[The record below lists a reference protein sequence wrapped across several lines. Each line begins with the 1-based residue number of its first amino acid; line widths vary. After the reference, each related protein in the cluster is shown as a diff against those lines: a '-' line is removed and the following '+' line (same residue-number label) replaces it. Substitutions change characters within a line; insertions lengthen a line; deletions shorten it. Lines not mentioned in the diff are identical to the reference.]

1 MKEQISNNIDC
12 CSQKNPLV
20 RNGTSQSERLIQA
33 LLPSY
38 IKIDE
43 KTIEDT
49 VSFAHKYAKLIKY
62 YDKDNQSRDNWQE
75 FFQISST
82 VLLAI
87 ISVVP
92 YKTVEENVNTLFKKH
107 SDSPTPGNARDITN
121 MVYRMASEI
130 QNWNKK
136 ISSAHKLKSFIQS
149 EIINKLQ
156 NPLTTLAQIDKST
169 TPIND
174 YNSFYNE
181 DWDFK
186 EEDFDNLDPIDI
198 NDGDNLITMVGKD
211 LASVYKIFFQSY
223 VKIILNAK
231 DLFQSDIIEEDDHK
245 PHITLFISFLYLFQY
260 AKDYLNNLT
269 SQHLDFYYK
278 DVLRLEKN
286 GQIPDKVHVIFELA
300 ENYTSHA
307 LEKGTA
313 LKAGKDPDGKALSYE
328 LTEEIVANKATVD
341 QLKTVYLNPDDDYKI
356 YAATNANSADGA
368 GGEFSDESDCN
379 WKPFGGV
386 NNTQALVGVAIASPV
401 LLLKEGERTITIT
414 LNLDE
419 AVTITSLK
427 ENFNIQ
433 LSAEE
438 NWFDVEL
445 SDSPEVTS
453 EKLQFVVK
461 LSSGDPAIVPFN
473 NEILDGG
480 FDTSWPMVK
489 IYLNKDSETYA
500 YGHLKDRIIET
511 IDIDVACQGIRDLI
525 IQNDQTL
532 FSPDN
537 ASQPFG
543 PRPSIGSNFYIGSE
557 EVLGKELDTLSLVI
571 EWLDLPPSRS
581 FSDHYSVYNTVL
593 AENINNESFKAKIS
607 YLENKI
613 WNPLFGDEDQNLFDL
628 PPDEFVFIYFPL
640 YFVAEGVSTYTKN
653 AKTVDAVSQTGT
665 KASRKISEAAKRA
678 KTEDD
683 LLFSVRAESAETEDD
698 LSSSVGDEGAKDS
711 GNGNNEIADTESLN
725 DQNISVINLTINK
738 DGTESGIN
746 NLTRYNGILDLDTY
760 NSTTQRGFLRLQ
772 LSGKDFQHTKY
783 SEVYTKQALKL
794 SSVSLT
800 NAEKD
805 AIEFPNEPYTPTIK
819 SLYLDYTSSVQIN
832 LTEGSSKTD
841 YDSRIEQLFYI
852 YPFGQNEIH
861 PYLVGED
868 IWAVPQFTIDKITC
882 TGHLYIGLK
891 DALPSQA
898 ISILFQVYDGSGDP
912 EKEVPPINWLYL
924 KGNQWYPFAD
934 ADILFDSTNGL
945 VKSGIIKFL
954 LPSDIANDNTLLDK
968 SCLWIKGSIEESV
981 QGNKSIDAFPDL
993 IDVKAQ
999 AAIASFKDNENVT
1012 THLESAMPAGTISKL
1027 TQRVPA
1033 IKSVSQPY
1041 ASFGSRT
1048 QESDDD
1054 FYRRISERLRH
1065 KNRAIAIWDYERL
1078 VLQEFP
1084 SIHRVKCLNH
1094 TNRESEIAPGCVMV
1108 VVIPDLR
1115 NKNAVN
1121 MLEPKVDVGTIEDI
1135 RSFLAE
1141 RNTLFVKGSDTDIS
1155 DLASEKLKVVNPI
1168 YERVKVS
1175 VKVKIKKD
1183 DDAYYQKVLNNDL
1196 KNFLA
1201 PWAFDEGAEIG
1212 FGSTLHKSAIL
1223 NFIENREYIDFL
1235 TDLKLEHF
1243 IEGPSQDSGN
1253 VSLGS
1258 KDEIQT
1264 TSAWSILTSY
1274 GIVNEETGIE
1284 HGITTDAG
1292 CSNN

>member
-12 CSQKNPLV
+12 CSLENPLV

-43 KTIEDT
+43 KSIEDT

-62 YDKDNQSRDNWQE
+62 YDKDNLSRDNWQE
-75 FFQISST
+75 FFEVSGT

-87 ISVVP
+87 ISVAP
-92 YKTVEENVNTLFKKH
+92 YKTVEEDINVLFKKH
-107 SDSPTPGNARDITN
+107 SDSPTPANVQGITN

-136 ISSAHKLKSFIQS
+136 ISSTHKLKPFIQS
-149 EIINKLQ
+149 EIKIILQVSLPKLV
-156 NPLTTLAQIDKST
+156 QIDKST

-174 YNSFYNE
+174 YNGFYND
-181 DWDFK
+181 DWDF
-186 EEDFDNLDPIDI
+186 EEADFNTLDPIVI
-198 NDGDNLITMVGKD
+198 NNVNDLISIVEDD
-211 LASVYKIFFQSY
+211 LVPVYKRFFQSY
-223 VKIILNAK
+223 VKIILKAK
-231 DLFQSDIIEEDDHK
+231 ELFQNNIIEEDDHK

-300 ENYTSHA
+300 ENYVSHA
-307 LEKGTA
+307 LEKGTT
-313 LKAGKDPDGKALSYE
+313 LKAGKDSDGKALSYE
-328 LTEEIVANKATVD
+328 LTDEIVANKATVD
-341 QLKTVYLNPDDDYKI
+341 QLKTVYLNPNENYKI
-356 YAATNANSADGA
+356 YSASKANSVDGA
-368 GGEFSDESDCN
+368 GGKFSADSDGN

-386 NNTQALVGVAIASPV
+386 NNPQTLVGIAIASPV
-401 LLLKEGERTITIT
+401 LLLKEGERTVTIT
-414 LNLDE
+414 LNLNE
-419 AVTITSLK
+419 TVTIDSLK
-427 ENFNIQ
+427 ESFNIQ
-433 LSAEE
+433 LSTEE
-438 NWFDVEL
+438 CWLDVEI
-445 SDSPEVTS
+445 DDVFTIDNDR
-453 EKLQFVVK
+453 LQFVVK

-473 NEILDGG
+473 REILDGG

-489 IYLNKDSETYA
+489 IYLNKDSKTYA
-500 YGHLKDRIIET
+500 YGQLKDRTIKT
-511 IDIDVACQGIRDLI
+511 IDVEVDCEGIRDLL
-525 IQNDQTL
+525 IQNDQTV
-532 FSPDN
+532 FTPDN
-537 ASQPFG
+537 AFLLFG

-557 EVLGKELDTLSLVI
+557 EVLGKKLNSLSLVI
-571 EWLDLPPSRS
+571 EWLDLPPSGS
-581 FSDHYSVYNTVL
+581 FSDHYCVYSSILNDDIS
-593 AENINNESFKAKIS
+593 NDSFKVKIS

-613 WNPLFGDEDQNLFDL
+613 WNPLWNNNGRNLFNS
-628 PPDEFVFIYFPL
+628 PSGSFNFVYQILMDSEKYIFQKIGTKKTAIQEIVRQQKAKNTEKLEEAVKDITNKDKGTDWGKIVEAINPIL
-640 YFVAEGVSTYTKN
+640 SKDPTYNACKSAGN
-653 AKTVDAVSQTGT
+653 AKENGS
-665 KASRKISEAAKRA
+665 
-678 KTEDD
+678 
-683 LLFSVRAESAETEDD
+683 
-698 LSSSVGDEGAKDS
+698 DS
-711 GNGNNEIADTESLN
+711 INV
-725 DQNISVINLTINK
+725 SVIDFDDSDINK
-738 DGTESGIN
+738 FN
-746 NLTRYNGILDLDTY
+746 RYEGLLEIDTY
-760 NSTTQRGFLRLQ
+760 NPSTQKGFLRLQ
-772 LSGKDFQHTKY
+772 LTGKDFQHTKY

-794 SSVSLT
+794 ANKTT
-800 NAEKD
+800 NETT
-805 AIEFPNEPYTPTIK
+805 AIFPNEPYTPNVKTV
-819 SLYLDYTSSVQIN
+819 YLNYKSSVSIN
-832 LTEGSSKTD
+832 VAEGGN
-841 YDSRIEQLFYI
+841 DSAVEQLFHI
-852 YPFGQNEIH
+852 YPFGQKELH
-861 PYLVGED
+861 PFLDGSNS
-868 IWAVPQFTIDKITC
+868 WAAPQFTLDSITG
-882 TGHLYIGLK
+882 TGHLYIGIK
-891 DALPSQA
+891 GALPSQA
-898 ISILFQVYDGSGDP
+898 ISILFQVYEGSGDP
-912 EKEVPPINWLYL
+912 EKEVPFINWLYL
-924 KGNQWYPFAD
+924 KENQWYPFLN

-968 SCLWIKGSIEESV
+968 SCLWIKGSIDESG
-981 QGNKSIDAFPDL
+981 QDNKSIDAFPDL

-999 AAIASFKDNENVT
+999 AAIASFKDNENAT
-1012 THLESAMPAGTISKL
+1012 THLESVLPAETISKL
-1027 TQRVPA
+1027 SQRVPA

-1065 KNRAIAIWDYERL
+1065 KNRAITIWDYERL

-1121 MLEPKVDVGTIEDI
+1121 MLEPRVDVGTMEDI
-1135 RSFLAE
+1135 RSFLTE
-1141 RNTLFVKGSDTDIS
+1141 RNTMFVKGNETDIS
-1155 DLASEKLKVVNPI
+1155 DLSGEKLKVVNPI
-1168 YERVKVS
+1168 YERVKVY

-1183 DDAYYQKVLNNDL
+1183 DDAYYQKVLNKDL

-1201 PWAFDEGAEIG
+1201 PWAFDESAEIG
-1212 FGSTLHKSAIL
+1212 FGSTLHRSAIL

-1243 IEGPSQDSGN
+1243 IVDPSLESEN
-1253 VSLGS
+1253 VSLGF

-1274 GIVNEETGIE
+1274 GFVNKETGIE
-1284 HGITTDAG
+1284 HSITTDAG
-1292 CSNN
+1292 CSTN